1 MIELLFL
8 LGFSLHNIEE
18 ALWIPEWSQHAK
30 KFHREVSRNEFW
42 FAVIIVTA
50 LGYLI
55 TFQYYLFSSTSYIS
69 KYIFLGFVSMMV
81 LNGFFPH
88 LIASILLRKY
98 APGTIT
104 ALLLN
109 VPVGIYII
117 ITTVRT
123 VEDFFSLLLSTVIVT
138 IVCVIIIN
146 FMFKIGKRI
155 DFN

>member
-30 KFHREVSRNEFW
+30 KFHREVTRNEFW

-117 ITTVRT
+117 INTVRT
-123 VEDFFSLLLSTVIVT
+123 AEEFFSLLLSTVIVT
-138 IVCVIIIN
+138 IACVIIIN
-146 FMFKIGKRI
+146 FLFKIGKSI
-155 DFN
+155 DF

>member
-18 ALWIPEWSQHAK
+18 ALWIPGWSKHAK
-30 KFHREVSRNEFW
+30 KINREVSRNEFC

-55 TFQYYLFSSTSYIS
+55 TFQYYLFSSTSIIS
-69 KYIFLGFVSMMV
+69 KYIFLGFALMMV
-81 LNGFFPH
+81 LNAFFPH

-117 ITTVRT
+117 ITAVKT
-123 VEDFFSLLLSTVIVT
+123 VEGFISLLLSTVIVT
-138 IVCVIIIN
+138 IIFIALIN
-146 FMFKIGKRI
+146 FLFKIGSKI
-155 DFN
+155 DFE